1 MVQGRG
7 DGLGLVGLRGW
18 SDVEGPGC
26 GVVGLGERRRVRV
39 RKGSQGHLRD
49 GASGTTRSLLR

>member
-18 SDVEGPGC
+18 RDVEGPGG
-26 GVVGLGERRRVRV
+26 GVVGLGDGGAGK
-39 RKGSQGHLRD
+39 KG
-49 GASGTTRSLLR
+49 APGTP

>member
-18 SDVEGPGC
+18 SDVEGPGG
-26 GVVGLGERRRVRV
+26 GVVGLGERR
-39 RKGSQGHLRD
+39 GG
-49 GASGTTRSLLR
+49 G